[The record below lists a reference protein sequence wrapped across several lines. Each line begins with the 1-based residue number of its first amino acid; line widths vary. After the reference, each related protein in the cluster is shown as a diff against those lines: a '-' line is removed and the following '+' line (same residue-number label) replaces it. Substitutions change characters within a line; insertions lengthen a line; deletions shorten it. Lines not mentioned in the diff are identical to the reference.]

1 MTYSTQKKIPVNIIR
16 ITDKAASKVKEF
28 ARNQSKGA
36 FGLRVAVKGGGCSGF
51 TYDWQLVDEE
61 LSDDEKFP
69 LDDRNN
75 LFVDSM
81 SLLYLAGLTIDYNT
95 DLFGSSLKIENPNIK
110 SACGCGESFNV

>member
-1 MTYSTQKKIPVNIIR
+1 MIQITESAKKHLINII
-16 ITDKAASKVKEF
+16 TTNEKKVKL
-28 ARNQSKGA
+28 G
-36 FGLRVAVKGGGCSGF
+36 VKGGGCSGF
-51 TYDWQLVDEE
+51 TYDWQLIDEE

-69 LDDRNN
+69 LYDRNN
-75 LFVDSM
+75 LFVDGM

>member
-1 MTYSTQKKIPVNIIR
+1 MIQITESAKKHLINIMTTNEK
-16 ITDKAASKVKEF
+16 KVKL
-28 ARNQSKGA
+28 G
-36 FGLRVAVKGGGCSGF
+36 VKGGGCSGF
-51 TYDWQLVDEE
+51 TYDWQLIDEE

-75 LFVDSM
+75 LFVDGM

>member
-1 MTYSTQKKIPVNIIR
+1 MIQITESAKKHLINIMTTNEK
-16 ITDKAASKVKEF
+16 KVKL
-28 ARNQSKGA
+28 G
-36 FGLRVAVKGGGCSGF
+36 VKGGGCSGF
-51 TYDWQLVDEE
+51 TYDWQLIDEE

-75 LFVDSM
+75 LFVDGM

-95 DLFGSSLKIENPNIK
+95 DLFGTSLKIENPNIK

>member
-1 MTYSTQKKIPVNIIR
+1 MIQITESAKKHLINII
-16 ITDKAASKVKEF
+16 TTNEKKVKL
-28 ARNQSKGA
+28 G
-36 FGLRVAVKGGGCSGF
+36 VKGGGCSGF
-51 TYDWQLVDEE
+51 TYDWQLIDEE

-75 LFVDSM
+75 LFVDGM

>member
-1 MTYSTQKKIPVNIIR
+1 MIQITESAKKHLINVIN
-16 ITDKAASKVKEF
+16 TNEKKVKL
-28 ARNQSKGA
+28 G
-36 FGLRVAVKGGGCSGF
+36 VKGGGCSGF
-51 TYDWQLVDEE
+51 TYDWQLIDEE

-75 LFVDSM
+75 LFVDGM

>member
-1 MTYSTQKKIPVNIIR
+1 MIQITESAKKHLINIMTTNEK
-16 ITDKAASKVKEF
+16 KVKL
-28 ARNQSKGA
+28 G
-36 FGLRVAVKGGGCSGF
+36 VKGGGCSGF
-51 TYDWQLVDEE
+51 TYDWQLIDEE
-61 LSDDEKFP
+61 LNDDEKFP

>member
-1 MTYSTQKKIPVNIIR
+1 MIQITESAKKHLINV
-16 ITDKAASKVKEF
+16 ITTNEKKVKL
-28 ARNQSKGA
+28 G
-36 FGLRVAVKGGGCSGF
+36 VKGGGCSGF
-51 TYDWQLVDEE
+51 TYDWQLIDEE

-75 LFVDSM
+75 LFVDGM

>member
-1 MTYSTQKKIPVNIIR
+1 MIQITESAKKHLINV
-16 ITDKAASKVKEF
+16 ITTNEKKVKL
-28 ARNQSKGA
+28 G
-36 FGLRVAVKGGGCSGF
+36 VKGGGCSGF
-51 TYDWQLVDEE
+51 TYDWQVIDEE

-75 LFVDSM
+75 LFVDGM

>member
-1 MTYSTQKKIPVNIIR
+1 MIQITESAKKHLINIMTTNEK
-16 ITDKAASKVKEF
+16 KVKL
-28 ARNQSKGA
+28 G
-36 FGLRVAVKGGGCSGF
+36 VKGGGCSGF
-51 TYDWQLVDEE
+51 TYDWQLIDEE

>member
-1 MTYSTQKKIPVNIIR
+1 MIQITESAKKHLINIMTTNEK
-16 ITDKAASKVKEF
+16 KVKL
-28 ARNQSKGA
+28 G
-36 FGLRVAVKGGGCSGF
+36 VKGGGCSGF
-51 TYDWQLVDEE
+51 TYDWQLIDEE
-61 LSDDEKFP
+61 LSEDEKFP
-69 LDDRNN
+69 LDNRNN

>member
-1 MTYSTQKKIPVNIIR
+1 MIQITESAKKHLINVMTTNEK
-16 ITDKAASKVKEF
+16 KVKL
-28 ARNQSKGA
+28 G
-36 FGLRVAVKGGGCSGF
+36 VKGGGCSGF
-51 TYDWQLVDEE
+51 TYDWQLIDEE

-110 SACGCGESFNV
+110 SACGCGESFKV

>member
-1 MTYSTQKKIPVNIIR
+1 MIQITESAKKHLINVMTTNEK
-16 ITDKAASKVKEF
+16 KVKL
-28 ARNQSKGA
+28 G
-36 FGLRVAVKGGGCSGF
+36 VKGGGCSGF
-51 TYDWQLVDEE
+51 TYDWQLIDEE

>member
-1 MTYSTQKKIPVNIIR
+1 MIQITESAKKHLINIMTTNEK
-16 ITDKAASKVKEF
+16 KVKL
-28 ARNQSKGA
+28 G
-36 FGLRVAVKGGGCSGF
+36 VKGGGCSGF
-51 TYDWQLVDEE
+51 TYDWQLIDEE

-69 LDDRNN
+69 LDNRNN
-75 LFVDSM
+75 LFVDSR

>member
-1 MTYSTQKKIPVNIIR
+1 MIQITESAKKHLINV
-16 ITDKAASKVKEF
+16 ITTNEKKVKL
-28 ARNQSKGA
+28 G
-36 FGLRVAVKGGGCSGF
+36 VKGGGCSGF
-51 TYDWQLVDEE
+51 TYDWQFIDEE

-75 LFVDSM
+75 LFVDGM

>member
-1 MTYSTQKKIPVNIIR
+1 MIQITESAKKHLINII
-16 ITDKAASKVKEF
+16 TTNEKKVKL
-28 ARNQSKGA
+28 G
-36 FGLRVAVKGGGCSGF
+36 VKGGGCSGF
-51 TYDWQLVDEE
+51 TYDWQLIDEE

-69 LDDRNN
+69 LDDRNS
-75 LFVDSM
+75 LFVDGM

>member
-1 MTYSTQKKIPVNIIR
+1 MIQITESAKKHLINIMTTNEK
-16 ITDKAASKVKEF
+16 KVKL
-28 ARNQSKGA
+28 G
-36 FGLRVAVKGGGCSGF
+36 VKGGGCSGF
-51 TYDWQLVDEE
+51 TYDWQLIDEE

-69 LDDRNN
+69 LDDRNS
-75 LFVDSM
+75 LFVDGM

>member
-1 MTYSTQKKIPVNIIR
+1 MIQITESAKKHLINIMTTNEK
-16 ITDKAASKVKEF
+16 KVKL
-28 ARNQSKGA
+28 G
-36 FGLRVAVKGGGCSGF
+36 VKGGGCSGF
-51 TYDWQLVDEE
+51 TYDWQLIDEE
-61 LSDDEKFP
+61 LNDDEKFP

-110 SACGCGESFNV
+110 SACGCGESFTV

>member
-1 MTYSTQKKIPVNIIR
+1 MIQITESAKKDLINVMTTNEK
-16 ITDKAASKVKEF
+16 KVKL
-28 ARNQSKGA
+28 G
-36 FGLRVAVKGGGCSGF
+36 VKGGGCSGF
-51 TYDWQLVDEE
+51 TYDWQLIDEE

>member
-1 MTYSTQKKIPVNIIR
+1 MIQITESAKKHLINIMTTNEK
-16 ITDKAASKVKEF
+16 KVKL
-28 ARNQSKGA
+28 G
-36 FGLRVAVKGGGCSGF
+36 VKGGGCSGF
-51 TYDWQLVDEE
+51 TYDWQLIDEE
-61 LSDDEKFP
+61 LSDDEKIP

-75 LFVDSM
+75 LFVDGM

>member
-1 MTYSTQKKIPVNIIR
+1 MIQITESAKKHLINV
-16 ITDKAASKVKEF
+16 ITTNEKKVKL
-28 ARNQSKGA
+28 G
-36 FGLRVAVKGGGCSGF
+36 VKGGGCSGF
-51 TYDWQLVDEE
+51 TYDWQLIDEE

>member
-1 MTYSTQKKIPVNIIR
+1 MIQITESAKKHLITVMTTNEK
-16 ITDKAASKVKEF
+16 KVKL
-28 ARNQSKGA
+28 G
-36 FGLRVAVKGGGCSGF
+36 VKGGGCSGF
-51 TYDWQLVDEE
+51 TYDWQLIDEE

>member
-1 MTYSTQKKIPVNIIR
+1 MIQITESAKKHLITVMTTNEK
-16 ITDKAASKVKEF
+16 KVKL
-28 ARNQSKGA
+28 G
-36 FGLRVAVKGGGCSGF
+36 VKGGGCSGF

-110 SACGCGESFNV
+110 SACGCGESFND

>member
-1 MTYSTQKKIPVNIIR
+1 MIQITESAKKHLINVM
-16 ITDKAASKVKEF
+16 ITNEKKVKL
-28 ARNQSKGA
+28 G
-36 FGLRVAVKGGGCSGF
+36 VKGGGCSGF